1 MSNADELKKL
11 KELLDSGVLSKEEFE
26 IEKSKIIATKDSS
39 SKYEDNLGKKVRNSK
54 KTIVYAS
61 IALVV
66 IMIGVFYFVNTN
78 NKSIYDANRINN
90 SLIEDCELVEEQL
103 RTNTTGALTT
113 LKKFVEVVIPLKIG
127 DPDWDTIYKESK
139 EPIKVVGFYI
149 ENIEE
154 LSPDTKLVKYYKDI
168 LEGFIQIEKSL
179 ELMSTAAYNKN
190 SENFEFGWNKLK
202 RDLDELGKGLD
213 GLNQSSC

>member
-26 IEKSKIIATKDSS
+26 IEKSKIISTKESS
-39 SKYEDNLGKKVRNSK
+39 SKYENNLGKSKKLK

-78 NKSIYDANRINN
+78 NNSIDDANRINN
-90 SLIEDCELVEEQL
+90 SLIEGCELVEEQL

-139 EPIKVVGFYI
+139 EPITVVGFYI

-154 LSPDTKLVKYYKDI
+154 LSPDTKLEKYYKDI

-190 SENFEFGWNKLK
+190 SENFEFGWNKIK
-202 RDLDELGKGLD
+202 RDLDELNKGLD

>member
-26 IEKSKIIATKDSS
+26 IEKSKIISTKESS
-39 SKYEDNLGKKVRNSK
+39 SIYENNLGKSKKLK

-78 NKSIYDANRINN
+78 NNSIDDANRINN
-90 SLIEDCELVEEQL
+90 SLIEGCELVEEQL
-103 RTNTTGALTT
+103 RTNTTGEQTT
-113 LKKFVEVVIPLKIG
+113 LKIFFEVVIPLKIG

-139 EPIKVVGFYI
+139 EPIKVVGLYI

-154 LSPDTKLVKYYKDI
+154 LSPDTKLEKYYKDI

-190 SENFEFGWNKLK
+190 SENFEFGWNKIK
-202 RDLDELGKGLD
+202 RDLDELNKGLD